1 MAYVNEL
8 SEHVNGNTSIHEIT
22 RRESDAYEEPT
33 AEQDQD
39 DDETAE
45 KRMYGRA
52 CAQIVSRITNASR
65 KGKVWMDGWMDKW
78 DSLLYDIA
86 MFDICKNNQRVAQLH
101 LTKTSYRLGEAVLGV
116 LDFEHA
122 VLPTYEV
129 SYIPPPT
136 HT

>member
-65 KGKVWMDGWMDKW
+65 KGNVFVC
-78 DSLLYDIA
+78 L
-86 MFDICKNNQRVAQLH
+86 C
-101 LTKTSYRLGEAVLGV
+101 
-116 LDFEHA
+116 LDE
-122 VLPTYEV
+122 
-129 SYIPPPT
+129 
-136 HT
+136 